1 VRTASRSGLT
11 LTSIRVILPGDAREV
26 SLPPGLL
33 YRKPVMTS
41 PPSADVRVLVVDD
54 QHMIRAGFAA
64 LLDAQE
70 GIQVV
75 GTAEDGAGIM
85 AIVESTQPDVVLMDI
100 RMPEVNG
107 LEATRTVLSMPGEPP
122 RILMLTTFDAD
133 EYVFA
138 ALRAGASGFLLK
150 DATPEELIHAVRV
163 VAQGEAL
170 LSPRITRT
178 LIADYAERP
187 PSPAQNTALLEGLT
201 GRELDVMRLVSR
213 GLPNAEIATSLF
225 LAEQTV
231 KTHVSRILSKLQLRD
246 RTQIVVTAY
255 ESGLVRPGE
264 EQGDAAEASD

>member
-1 VRTASRSGLT
+1 M
-11 LTSIRVILPGDAREV
+11 I
-26 SLPPGLL
+26 
-33 YRKPVMTS
+33 
-41 PPSADVRVLVVDD
+41 VDD

-70 GIQVV
+70 GIEVV
-75 GTAEDGAGIM
+75 GTAEDGKGI
-85 AIVESTQPDVVLMDI
+85 AETVRRTRPDVVLMDI
-100 RMPEVNG
+100 RMPGVNG

-133 EYVFA
+133 EYVFS

-163 VAQGEAL
+163 VAEGEAL
-170 LSPRITRT
+170 LAPKITRT
-178 LIADYAERP
+178 LIADYAARP
-187 PSPAQNTALLEGLT
+187 AAPAQNRAVLAELT
-201 GRELDVMRLVSR
+201 ERELDVMRLVAK
-213 GLPNAEIATSLF
+213 GLPNAEIATELF

-255 ESGLVRPGE
+255 ESGLVRAGE
-264 EQGDAAEASD
+264 